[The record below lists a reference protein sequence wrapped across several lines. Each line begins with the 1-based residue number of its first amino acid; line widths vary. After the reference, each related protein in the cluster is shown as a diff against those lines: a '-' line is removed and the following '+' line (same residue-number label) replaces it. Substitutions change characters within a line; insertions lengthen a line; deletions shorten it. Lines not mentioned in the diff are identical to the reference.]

1 MFKVKIKRLFKLQ
14 PNDRLMQPGSE
25 AELTEKEVKAIEEQV
40 GKDFIQVV
48 EEIKADE
55 VDFEDETVAEL
66 KKWLTDNEVEFG
78 DENKPGLI
86 KLAEKKAKELEEK
99 E

>member
-14 PNDRLMQPGSE
+14 PNDRLMQPDSE
-25 AELTEKEVKAIEEQV
+25 VELTEKEVKAIEEQV
-40 GKDFIQVV
+40 GKDFIEVI

-55 VDFEDETVAEL
+55 VDFEDKTVAEL
-66 KKWLTDNEVEFG
+66 KEWLTDNEVDFA

-86 KLAEKKAKELEEK
+86 KLVEKKAKELAEK